1 MWAYC
6 ETAKTNCG
14 VFLFMQVLAVV
25 YLNMVMDIGIVD
37 MNMEAKV
44 EVMQEDAVPMDVEGG
59 VVVETRSL
67 ILDII
72 MVIVDQDSSLLKD
85 VVISIFIYKT
95 FSSF

>member
-1 MWAYC
+1 
-6 ETAKTNCG
+6 
-14 VFLFMQVLAVV
+14 
-25 YLNMVMDIGIVD
+25 MVMDIGIVD